1 MKSIIK
7 TTILALAILAGL
19 PSCEVDRLP
28 ETSVSDETFWRS
40 ESDLKTAANYLYMH
54 LPGFGT
60 LTPPGFSSAFNVTYG
75 SEDVWSDDA
84 FGLTTNNISDG
95 SRLAPA
101 TAGDYN
107 AAYLLIRAA
116 NNIVEKSSGALP
128 TTAASIIDRYVAE
141 ARFFRAWG
149 YFSLVQKYGDVPLI
163 LKTLDD
169 TSPEL
174 QAPAAP
180 RAQIYDQI
188 YQDLDFATQKLPT
201 PTVLGTADY
210 GRISNTAALAFKAR
224 VALFE
229 GTRAKYHNYGEP
241 EKHLK
246 LAADAAKAVIDSKQH
261 DLFTGSYFDLFQMAG
276 EGRQNRENIIVRQYG
291 VSPSDR
297 ISTQTYFR
305 GTLENGNMSPT
316 KSLADSYLMKDGL
329 PIIKSPLYT
338 APAKST
344 DVFKDRDTRMSDTFF
359 KTGDTWI
366 GTKLVF
372 DIAPLV
378 FNKTGLTFRKY
389 SNLDDWVTQA
399 SLIDRVLLRYA
410 EVLLTYAEATYELNG
425 TISDADLDLTINRL
439 RARGGVA
446 KLTNTFATT
455 NSLNMRDEI
464 RRERRVELAQEGFR
478 YWDLIRWKTA
488 EVELPKPVLGNYFF
502 KTEYGTTTVVNLT
515 PDNFILVQAANF
527 RKFDPSKDYLWPLPI
542 NEIALNP
549 ALKQNKGW

>member
-1 MKSIIK
+1 MKSILK
-7 TTILALAILAGL
+7 PSLLALAILAGL

-40 ESDLKTAANYLYMH
+40 ESDLKAAANYLYTF
-54 LPGFGT
+54 LPV
-60 LTPPGFSSAFNVTYG
+60 FNTD
-75 SEDVWSDDA
+75 DVWSDDA
-84 FGLTTNNISDG
+84 IGLATNNISDG
-95 SRLAPA
+95 SRLAPS

-107 AAYLLIRAA
+107 TPYALIRAA
-116 NNIVEKSSGALP
+116 NNIIEKSTRASA
-128 TTAASIIDRYVAE
+128 TTSATIIDRYAAE

-149 YFSLVQKYGDVPLI
+149 YYLLVQKYGDVPLI
-163 LKTLDD
+163 LKTLVD

-180 RAQIYDQI
+180 RAQIFDQI
-188 YQDLDFATQKLPT
+188 YQDLDVAAQKLPT
-201 PTVLGTADY
+201 PTALGSADY

-229 GTRAKYHNYGEP
+229 GTRSKYHSYGEP
-241 EKHLK
+241 AKHLK
-246 LAADAAKAVIDSKQH
+246 LAVDAAKAVMDSKQH
-261 DLFTGSYFDLFQMAG
+261 NLFSGSYFDLFQMAG
-276 EGRQNRENIIVRQYG
+276 EGRQNQENIIVRQYG
-291 VSPSDR
+291 VSTSDR
-297 ISTQTYFR
+297 VSTHSYFR
-305 GTLENGNMSPT
+305 SSLETGNMNPT

-329 PIIKSPLYT
+329 PITKSPLYLVPT
-338 APAKST
+338 KST

-359 KTGDTWI
+359 KLGDTWI

-378 FNKTGLTFRKY
+378 FNKTGLVFRKY
-389 SNLDDWVTQA
+389 SNMDDWVTQA

-410 EVLLTYAEATYELNG
+410 EVLLTYAEATYELTG

-446 KLTNTFATT
+446 KLTNTFATA
-455 NSLNMRDEI
+455 NGLVMRDEI
-464 RRERRVELAQEGFR
+464 RRERRVELAQESFR

-488 EVELPKPVLGNYFF
+488 EIELPKPILGNYFF
-502 KTEYGTTTVVNLT
+502 KTEYGTTTAVNLT
-515 PDNFILVQAANF
+515 ADNYILVQAASF
-527 RKFDPSKDYLWPLPI
+527 RKFDPNKDYLWPLPI

-549 ALKQNKGW
+549 ALKQNPGW